1 MYTKRIRDPDLI
13 PALMAAGVQFGA
25 VKARPELTCCST
37 LSIQPLRI
45 SALTHDR
52 LPV

>member
-1 MYTKRIRDPDLI
+1 MYTKRVRDPDLI

-37 LSIQPLRI
+37 LSTQPLWI
-45 SALTHDR
+45 LAVTHE
-52 LPV
+52 